1 MSTSGN
7 LGSPDTLHF
16 EQESGILERRMLF
29 VFNYFK
35 GRTAC

>member
-1 MSTSGN
+1 MSISGN
-7 LGSPDTLHF
+7 LGSPDTF